1 MPVYKAPVDEV
12 TFLLRDV
19 FHLDRYNNLPG
30 FAEATPDVVEA
41 VLGEAAKY
49 SEAVLLPQ
57 RHRAWLRQSRADCCS
72 GRDGRRRAIGTSLHR
87 PELCRPASVPL
98 TTWSLVWTFVGET
111 FLGPLRG
118 SPLEPAR

>member
-49 SEAVLLPQ
+49 SEAVLMPLNRIGDQEGCRRNPDGSVTTP
-57 RHRAWLRQSRADCCS
+57 R
-72 GRDGRRRAIGTSLHR
+72 GFRDAYKKLVEGGWIGVSA
-87 PELCRPASVPL
+87 PAE
-98 TTWSLVWTFVGET
+98 FG
-111 FLGPLRG
+111 G
-118 SPLEPAR
+118 